1 MYERTENALG
11 SKFSA
16 LEFHK
21 LILDCGPVP
30 LKYVDAYIKEVMNYS
45 KETGIEIGD
54 YIETSGAGGIIP
66 AGIYIGKV
74 TEVRSDVTGVSQE
87 AIIQP
92 GVDFSNLK
100 EVMVILN

>member
-1 MYERTENALG
+1 MY
-11 SKFSA
+11 
-16 LEFHK
+16 
-21 LILDCGPVP
+21 D
-30 LKYVDAYIKEVMNYS
+30 
-45 KETGIEIGD
+45 EIGD

-87 AIIQP
+87 AIIKP
-92 GVDFSNLK
+92 GVDFSDLK